1 MAVVANNKKK
11 KNCVWGGLKI
21 IDYKDEKGNKEQIK
35 KQPVFVCMNISTT
48 FTACEG

>member
-1 MAVVANNKKK
+1 MFFYKIMSIFG
-11 KNCVWGGLKI
+11 GGLKI